1 MHAYTQIERIIEMED
16 RLEAETLRHE
26 ESVLKL
32 LRAAGVYELSGYDP
46 GDRETTDKL
55 HDEAFLAEL
64 FRLHLDD
71 ERNKVMTLK
80 SVLIQFADRLSR
92 DDNQR
97 LLLAGVILVP
107 EQS

>member
-1 MHAYTQIERIIEMED
+1 MED
-16 RLEAETLRHE
+16 LLEAETLRNE
-26 ESVLKL
+26 ERVLTL

-46 GDRETTDKL
+46 SDRGTTDKL
-55 HDEAFLAEL
+55 HDEAFLADL

-71 ERNKVMTLK
+71 ERNKVMVLK

-107 EQS
+107 DHA